1 MPTYVY
7 VCEGCAAS
15 TDAFYSFK
23 ETRPDSISCSYCEGG
38 IAHYQLKAPVVLKAS
53 YLDGQRK
60 KQWQDLREA
69 SKLNKAAA
77 QTDNQQEKKEL
88 LDEQKKIGYNLTKEP
103 I

>member
-1 MPTYVY
+1 MPTYTY
-7 VCEGCAAS
+7 WCNSCEEML
-15 TDAFYSFK
+15 DAFYTLK
-23 ETRPDSISCSYCEGG
+23 ETRPDQINCHHCEGV
-38 IAHYQLKAPVVLKAS
+38 ANYQLSAPMVLKAS

-77 QTDNQQEKKEL
+77 QTANEQEKKEL
-88 LDEQKKIGYNLTKEP
+88 QSEQKKIGYNFTKDT

>member
-1 MPTYVY
+1 MPTYTY
-7 VCEGCAAS
+7 WCNSCEKML
-15 TDAFYSFK
+15 DAFYSLK
-23 ETRPDSISCSYCEGG
+23 DTRPDQINCDYCKGV
-38 IAHYQLKAPVVLKAS
+38 ANYQLAAPMVLKAS

-88 LDEQKKIGYNLTKEP
+88 QSEQKKLGYNFRKDT

>member
-7 VCEGCAAS
+7 LCPHC
-15 TDAFYSFK
+15 K
-23 ETRPDSISCSYCEGG
+23 ETTDGFFTLKENRPNTIPCRECGQDAQYELS
-38 IAHYQLKAPVVLKAS
+38 APMVLKAS

-60 KQWQDLREA
+60 KEWQDLREA
-69 SKLNKAAA
+69 SKLNKAAS

-88 LDEQKKIGYNLTKEP
+88 QAEQKKIGYNFTKDT

>member
-1 MPTYVY
+1 MPTYTY
-7 VCEGCAAS
+7 WCNTCEKML
-15 TDAFYSFK
+15 DAFYTLK
-23 ETRPDSISCSYCEGG
+23 ETRPDLINCHQCNGV
-38 IAHYQLKAPVVLKAS
+38 ANYQLAAPMVLKAS

-77 QTDNQQEKKEL
+77 QTPNEQEKKEL
-88 LDEQKKIGYNLTKEP
+88 QNEQKKLGYNFTKDT